1 MPKLR
6 FGGDVGGEMRIS
18 MSNGAM
24 SAHCLDSVLLWF
36 REFVEESGLEPRL
49 DMPVKISL
57 RREEVV
63 GPILNTLSGGNSERK
78 IGFATDL
85 LRRTRRGYGDV
96 PRLVEE
102 VDGWL
107 DQSIESFRK
116 RIFEPGRINWVCVQP
131 LDCVCH

>member
-107 DQSIESFRK
+107 DQSIERFC
-116 RIFEPGRINWVCVQP
+116 E
-131 LDCVCH
+131 

>member
-6 FGGDVGGEMRIS
+6 FGGEVGGEMRIS

-24 SAHCLDSVLLWF
+24 SAHCLDS
-36 REFVEESGLEPRL
+36 VEESGLEPRL

-63 GPILNTLSGGNSERK
+63 GPILNTLWGGNSERK

-107 DQSIESFRK
+107 DQSIECFC
-116 RIFEPGRINWVCVQP
+116 E
-131 LDCVCH
+131 